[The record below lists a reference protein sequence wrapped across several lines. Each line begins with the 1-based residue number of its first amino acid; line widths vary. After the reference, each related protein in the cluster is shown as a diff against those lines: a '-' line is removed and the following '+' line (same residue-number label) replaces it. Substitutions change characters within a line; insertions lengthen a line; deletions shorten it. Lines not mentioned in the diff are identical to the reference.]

1 MQFRWAYETQHTGAA
16 IDFVRAGLGLTI
28 VPCLAAAS
36 YPGVVAMPL
45 VEPLITRCLAT
56 VMRPETTLVPAAT
69 TLRDM
74 ISSDIESRL
83 AAFRATMPPNA

>member
-1 MQFRWAYETQHTGAA
+1 
-16 IDFVRAGLGLTI
+16 
-28 VPCLAAAS
+28 
-36 YPGVVAMPL
+36 
-45 VEPLITRCLAT
+45 